1 MTDASRVMVLVVDD
15 EVVDGEVVQ
24 RPVLKSCLLEY
35 GFQPV
40 VVEDGAEALRVL
52 QTPDAPRL
60 VILDSELPGMSG
72 IEVCRRVRERKAERY
87 TYILMLTSKSGAAH
101 VVAGLE
107 SGADDII
114 RKPFD
119 LAELTARLATGCRI
133 LKLEEQLVNA
143 RDELHR
149 VAMYDSLTGLLNRDA
164 ILDYLA
170 REIARAVRRQTTVGL
185 MILDLDHFK
194 AINDTFGHLAGDEV
208 LRRVGDLFQSSFRSY
223 DAAGRFGG
231 EEFLVVLPS
240 CDHAHL
246 RQRAELMRLSTENLR
261 LEFDG
266 HPCSL
271 TASIGVATFDPNLEE
286 SLENFL
292 QRADSALYEA
302 KRRGRNRVAGSAARS

>member
-1 MTDASRVMVLVVDD
+1 MTDASRVMVLVVHD
-15 EVVDGEVVQ
+15 EVVDDQAVQ
-24 RPVLKSCLLEY
+24 RPVLKNCLLEY
-35 GFQPV
+35 GFHPV
-40 VVEDGAEALRVL
+40 VVEDGAEALTVL
-52 QTPDAPRL
+52 RAPDAPRL
-60 VILDSELPGMSG
+60 MILDSELPGMSG
-72 IEVCRRVRERKAERY
+72 IEVCRRVRESKAERY
-87 TYILMLTSKSGAAH
+87 TYILMLTSQSGAAH

-119 LAELTARLATGCRI
+119 LAELTARLATGRRI

-170 REIARAVRRQTTVGL
+170 REIARAGRRQTTVGL

-194 AINDTFGHLAGDEV
+194 AVNDTFGHLAGDEV
-208 LRRVGDLFQSSFRSY
+208 LRRVGGLFLSSFRSY

-240 CDHAHL
+240 CDHADL
-246 RQRAELMRLSTENLR
+246 RQRAELMRLSMENLP

-266 HPCSL
+266 QPCSL
-271 TASIGVATFDPNLEE
+271 TASIGVATFDPNLDE
-286 SLENFL
+286 SLEELL